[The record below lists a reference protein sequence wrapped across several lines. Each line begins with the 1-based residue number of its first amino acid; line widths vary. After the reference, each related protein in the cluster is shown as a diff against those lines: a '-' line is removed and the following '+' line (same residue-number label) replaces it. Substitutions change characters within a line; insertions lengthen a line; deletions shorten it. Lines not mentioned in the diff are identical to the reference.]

1 MKQKSVLITAE
12 EVAEVLQVS
21 RNKSYQ
27 IINELNKSMV
37 KENPCYIVIRGKA
50 NRRYFEEHVYGAVK

>member
-1 MKQKSVLITAE
+1 MKQKSVLITAG

-27 IINELNKSMV
+27 IINELNKNMV
-37 KENPCYIVIRGKA
+37 KENPSYIVIRGKA
-50 NRRYFEEHVYGAVK
+50 NRRYFEERVYGTVK